1 MKYRIMIVDDE
12 KAIRSFL
19 DVCLRD
25 QYEVIQASNG
35 NEALD
40 LLQNYKIDLIL
51 LDFQMPGMNGLEVL
65 QKVKEIENDIK
76 IIMVTVEQDKD
87 KIISTM
93 REGAYDYILKPFT
106 EEEIVFSIN
115 RAIKTLELERNY
127 FALQSEVSVT
137 WKYQEL
143 IGKTDVMLKLFNEIE
158 NASNVDANVL
168 IVGETGT
175 GKELVARAIQKN
187 CIRKS
192 QPFLI
197 VNCGAISKE
206 LIESE
211 LFGHEKGAFTGAYS
225 RKIGIFEK
233 ANGGTVFLDEIGE
246 LPLESQ
252 TKLLRI
258 IQFGE
263 FMRVG
268 GTQNIKTDVR
278 IIAVTNKNLEDMI
291 EESSFRED
299 LYYRLNVIKIEVP
312 PLRKRR
318 EDIPLIVKNY
328 IDTLCAK
335 SGVEKVITNEAME
348 KLMYTY
354 DWKGNVRELE
364 NIILK
369 AYINSTSE
377 KVSVYDLDLKDGVE
391 KMEFEDITPFIIQK
405 TMEIEP
411 RKEILESL
419 RSNLLNQVSRTID
432 KTFLDR
438 VLKMTDG
445 NIGQAIKSTGI
456 DKSYFYRMMKK
467 VNISP
472 EDIKKKNYDS
482 N

>member
-1 MKYRIMIVDDE
+1 MKYRILIVDDE

-19 DVCLRD
+19 DICLKD
-25 QYEVIQASNG
+25 KFEVIQASSG
-35 NEALD
+35 KEALS
-40 LLQNYKIDLIL
+40 LIEKYKIDVIL
-51 LDFQMPGMNGLEVL
+51 LDYQLNGMNGLEVL
-65 QKVKEIENDIK
+65 RKVNELEQDWKV
-76 IIMVTVEQDKD
+76 IMVTVEQDKD
-87 KIISTM
+87 KIIATM
-93 REGAYDYILKPFT
+93 REGAYDYILKPFS
-106 EEEIVFSIN
+106 EEEILFSVE

-127 FALQSEVSVT
+127 FALQSEVSNT
-137 WKYQEL
+137 HRYQEL

-168 IVGETGT
+168 ITGETGT
-175 GKELVARAIQKN
+175 GKELVARAIQRSHKRRN
-187 CIRKS
+187 

-206 LIESE
+206 IIESE
-211 LFGHEKGAFTGAYS
+211 LFGHEKGAFTGAYN

-246 LPLESQ
+246 LPLEAQ

-278 IIAVTNKNLEDMI
+278 IIAVTNKNLEEMI
-291 EESSFRED
+291 REDRFRED
-299 LYYRLNVIKIEVP
+299 LFYRLNVIKIEVP

-328 IDTLCAK
+328 IDNLCSK
-335 SGVEKVITNEAME
+335 SGMEKIITNEAME
-348 KLMYTY
+348 KLMYSW

-364 NIILK
+364 NVILK
-369 AYINSTSE
+369 AFINSSGE
-377 KVSVYDLDLKDGVE
+377 KITARDLEIKEGVE

-411 RKEILESL
+411 KKESL
-419 RSNLLNQVSRTID
+419 EYLRSRLLNQVSRTID
-432 KTFLDR
+432 KTFLER
-438 VLKMTDG
+438 VIKMADD
-445 NIGQAIKSTGI
+445 NVRKAIKETGI
-456 DKSYFYRMMKK
+456 DRSYFYRMMRKVDMSPDDFRKK
-467 VNISP
+467 
-472 EDIKKKNYDS
+472 DDD
-482 N
+482 

>member
-1 MKYRIMIVDDE
+1 MKYRILIVDDE

-19 DVCLRD
+19 DICLKD
-25 QYEVIQASNG
+25 KFEVIQASSG
-35 NEALD
+35 KEALS
-40 LLQNYKIDLIL
+40 LIEKYKIDVIL
-51 LDFQMPGMNGLEVL
+51 LDYQLNGMNGLEVL
-65 QKVKEIENDIK
+65 RKVNELEQDLKV
-76 IIMVTVEQDKD
+76 IMVTVEQDKD
-87 KIISTM
+87 KIIATM
-93 REGAYDYILKPFT
+93 REGAYDYILKPFS
-106 EEEIVFSIN
+106 EEEILFSVE

-127 FALQSEVSVT
+127 FALQSEVSNT
-137 WKYQEL
+137 HRYQEL

-168 IVGETGT
+168 ITGETGT
-175 GKELVARAIQKN
+175 GKELVARAIQRSHKRRN
-187 CIRKS
+187 

-206 LIESE
+206 IIESE
-211 LFGHEKGAFTGAYS
+211 LFGHEKGAFTGAYN

-246 LPLESQ
+246 LPLEAQ

-278 IIAVTNKNLEDMI
+278 IIAVTNKNLEEMI
-291 EESSFRED
+291 REDRFRED
-299 LYYRLNVIKIEVP
+299 LFYRLNVIKIEVP

-328 IDTLCAK
+328 IDNLCSK
-335 SGVEKVITNEAME
+335 SGMEKIITNEAME
-348 KLMYTY
+348 KLMYSW

-364 NIILK
+364 NVILK
-369 AYINSTSE
+369 AFINSSDE
-377 KVSVYDLDLKDGVE
+377 KITARDLEIKEGVE

-411 RKEILESL
+411 KKESL
-419 RSNLLNQVSRTID
+419 EYLRSRLLNQVSRTID
-432 KTFLDR
+432 KTFLER
-438 VLKMTDG
+438 VIKMADD
-445 NIGQAIKSTGI
+445 NVRKAIKETGI
-456 DKSYFYRMMKK
+456 DRSYFYRMMRKVDMSPDDFRKK
-467 VNISP
+467 
-472 EDIKKKNYDS
+472 DDD
-482 N
+482 

>member
-291 EESSFRED
+291 EESRFRED

>member
-19 DVCLRD
+19 NVCLKD
-25 QYEVIQASNG
+25 KYEVIQASNG
-35 NEALD
+35 IEALN
-40 LLQNYKIDLIL
+40 LIKNYKIDLIL
-51 LDFQMPGMNGLEVL
+51 LDYRMDGMNGLEVL
-65 QKVKEIENDIK
+65 KEINKIENDLK
-76 IIMVTVEQDKD
+76 VIMVTVEQDKE
-87 KIISTM
+87 KIIETM

-106 EEEIVFSIN
+106 EEEILFSIE

-127 FALQSEVSVT
+127 FALQSEMKDT

-143 IGKTDVMLKLFNEIE
+143 IGKSDAMIKLFNEIE
-158 NASNVDANVL
+158 SASNVDANVL
-168 IVGETGT
+168 ITGETGT
-175 GKELVARAIQKN
+175 GKELVARAIQ
-187 CIRKS
+187 RKS
-192 QPFLI
+192 KRKAQPFLI

-206 LIESE
+206 IIESE
-211 LFGHEKGAFTGAYS
+211 LFGHEKGAFTGAYT

-291 EESSFRED
+291 KQKKFRED
-299 LYYRLNVIKIEVP
+299 LYYRLNVIKINVP
-312 PLRKRR
+312 PLRKHR
-318 EDIPLIVKNY
+318 EDIPLIVKDY
-328 IDTLCAK
+328 IDKLCK
-335 SGVEKVITNEAME
+335 KNDVEKIITNEAME
-348 KLMYTY
+348 KLMYY
-354 DWKGNVRELE
+354 NWKGNVRELE
-364 NIILK
+364 NVIFK
-369 AYINSTSE
+369 AFINSTGD
-377 KVSVYDLDLKDGVE
+377 KITAQDLDLKGE
-391 KMEFEDITPFIIQK
+391 KRKIEFEDITPFIIQK

-411 RKEILESL
+411 RKDNLEQL

-438 VLKMTDG
+438 VIKLAEG
-445 NIGQAIKSTGI
+445 NVKKAIEITGI
-456 DKSYFYRMMKK
+456 DKSYFYKMMKRI
-467 VNISP
+467 NIFP
-472 EDIKKKNYDS
+472 EDYKKDS
-482 N
+482 NDSD